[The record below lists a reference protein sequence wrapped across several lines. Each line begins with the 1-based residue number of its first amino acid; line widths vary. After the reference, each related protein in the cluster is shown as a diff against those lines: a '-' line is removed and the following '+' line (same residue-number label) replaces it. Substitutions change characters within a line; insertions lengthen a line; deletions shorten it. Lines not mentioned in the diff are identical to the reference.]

1 MDPAFAYLMAMGLSA
16 IGLLIAA
23 AAALLT
29 HSKVVE
35 EARESRPEKEL
46 PEDLR
51 GKTMV
56 FIVLPSTGVMFAF
69 VTVFI
74 ASSADLH
81 EDLFFA
87 ASLSIGLS
95 SLMVSLGLAL
105 MIPQSIKVSARGGR
119 EAFGR
124 AIASMN
130 PIEVPILT
138 AFIVIFLAIRQDSC
152 MGECINACYFVAAT
166 SFGAIVG
173 AAWATTSEAD
183 DLKHRIAKSSI
194 SLVAAIVGLVVGLAM
209 IGYL

>member
-1 MDPAFAYLMAMGLSA
+1 
-16 IGLLIAA
+16 LIAA

-29 HSKVVE
+29 HSRVIA
-35 EARESRPEKEL
+35 EARESRPEQEL
-46 PEDLR
+46 PEDFR

-56 FIVLPSTGVMFAF
+56 FIVLPSTGVLFAF

-95 SLMVSLGLAL
+95 SLMVSLGLAM
-105 MIPQSIKVSARGGR
+105 MIPQSIKVSAVGGQ
-119 EAFGR
+119 ESFGR

-130 PIEVPILT
+130 PVEVPILT
-138 AFIVIFLAIRQDSC
+138 AFIVIFLAIGQDSC
-152 MGECINACYFVAAT
+152 LGECVNACYFAAT
-166 SFGAIVG
+166 MSFGAILG

-183 DLKHRIAKSSI
+183 DLKHRAAKSSV
-194 SLVAAIVGLVVGLAM
+194 SLVAAIVGLVGGLMM